1 VYVPKRVEQTAGRQA
16 LVDGIPFDL
25 PIRCAR
31 SPALFAVFSVDLA
44 GAQALMPERQLH
56 PFRLWNRGLLVI
68 TVIDYRETSIG
79 KYIEFSVALACT
91 QGARPAPRLLPA
103 LFMKSYGT
111 GQLVLDLPVSTE
123 ISVKGG
129 KGIWGMPKHQASL
142 DFVIGEQTVS
152 SQYDQD
158 GAFVMK
164 IEIDRPSACWL
175 PVRAGIA
182 NYSCFRGMLMRSLL
196 YFRGRAGFSLKKKGA
211 ARLVLGDHPRAAW
224 LRGLDVSAD
233 PLMTAF
239 IPSADGILDDSCAS
253 WFLHGAQR
261 PAAAPEGMES
271 VGDLGLGQSWPPPPT
286 APVPDRGR

>member
-1 VYVPKRVEQTAGRQA
+1 VYVPKRVEETSGRQA

-31 SPALFAVFSVDLA
+31 SPALFAVFSADLA
-44 GAQALMPERQLH
+44 KAQALMPERQLH
-56 PFRLWNRGLLVI
+56 PLRLWNRAVLVV

-91 QGARPAPRLLPA
+91 QGTKPAPRFLPA
-103 LFMKSYGT
+103 LFMKAYGT

-158 GAFVMK
+158 GQFVMK
-164 IEIDRPSACWL
+164 IEIDRPSSCWL

-196 YFRGRAGFSLKKKGA
+196 YFRGRAGFSLRRKGA
-211 ARLVLGDHPRAAW
+211 ARLVLGDHPRIAM
-224 LRGLDVSAD
+224 LRDLDLSPD
-233 PLMTAF
+233 PLLTAF
-239 IPSADGILDDSCAS
+239 IPSADGVLDDSCQS
-253 WFLHGAQR
+253 WFLHEAHR
-261 PAAAPEGMES
+261 PATTPEGMES
-271 VGDLGLGQSWPPPPT
+271 VVDLGLGQQWPPPPT
-286 APVPDRGR
+286 APVPNENR